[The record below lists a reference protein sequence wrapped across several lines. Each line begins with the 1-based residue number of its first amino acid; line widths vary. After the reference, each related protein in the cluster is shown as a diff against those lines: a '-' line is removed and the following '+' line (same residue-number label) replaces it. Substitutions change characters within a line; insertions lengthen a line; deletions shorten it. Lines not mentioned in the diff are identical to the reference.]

1 MGLFRTLSY
10 SPFTWIWCGQTISRL
25 GDSLYRIA
33 LSWWVLEKT
42 GSATIMGTVLI
53 FSFTPMLIFLLIGGV
68 AVDRFPRLKVM
79 ILSDILRGAAVIIV
93 AVLAALQLL
102 EVWHIYIASVI
113 FGFVDAFFFPA
124 YTAII
129 PELTPRELLPGANS
143 LTSLSA
149 QFANIAGPAIGAALV
164 GLGGS
169 AFGFAMNGLSFFLSA
184 LCLLPALKTRPV
196 QTAADESGPHPA
208 MLAQLK
214 EGLQVILASPW
225 LWITIA
231 IAAFSNVT
239 MSGPMSVSLPFL
251 VNEDLGRD
259 VDALGLIYSFNA
271 IGAVLAAVWL
281 GRYSRLRK
289 RGWLAYGGWLISG
302 VMTML
307 FGLGL
312 PYEALLGVSLING
325 AALTAFGLVW
335 VNTLQE
341 MVPLRLLG
349 RVSSIDALGSYVL
362 MPVGFAVAG
371 LLTDQFGASLVF
383 AGCGLLTVLM
393 LVGGLFHPA
402 VRNLD

>member
-1 MGLFRTLSY
+1 MGLFRTLMY
-10 SPFTWIWCGQTISRL
+10 SPFAWIWCGQTISRL

-53 FSFTPMLIFLLIGGV
+53 FSFAPMLIFLLIGGV
-68 AVDRFPRLKVM
+68 AVDPFPRLKVM
-79 ILSDILRGAAVIIV
+79 ILSDILRGATIIIV

-102 EVWHIYIASVI
+102 EVWHIYIASLI

-149 QFANIAGPAIGAALV
+149 QFANVAGPAIGAALV

-196 QTAADESGPHPA
+196 QTAADESGPRPA
-208 MLAQLK
+208 MLTQLK

-239 MSGPMSVSLPFL
+239 MSTP
-251 VNEDLGRD
+251 
-259 VDALGLIYSFNA
+259 
-271 IGAVLAAVWL
+271 
-281 GRYSRLRK
+281 
-289 RGWLAYGGWLISG
+289 
-302 VMTML
+302 
-307 FGLGL
+307 
-312 PYEALLGVSLING
+312 
-325 AALTAFGLVW
+325 
-335 VNTLQE
+335 
-341 MVPLRLLG
+341 
-349 RVSSIDALGSYVL
+349 
-362 MPVGFAVAG
+362 
-371 LLTDQFGASLVF
+371 
-383 AGCGLLTVLM
+383 
-393 LVGGLFHPA
+393 
-402 VRNLD
+402 